1 MEEYFFYTDFM
12 HMYVTIRKTIIKA
25 RKYFMNTFPF
35 AEIGAPLVA
44 WYNKNARKLP
54 WRETTDPYKIWV
66 SEIMLQQTRVVAVI
80 PYFER
85 FMQAAPTVQHLA
97 ALPEEQLMKL
107 WEGLGYYS
115 RARNLQKAAKMVVE
129 DFDGKLP
136 ATAEELQTLPGIGPY
151 TAGAVSSIAFGLPA
165 PAVDGNVLRV
175 MTRLT
180 ANNMDI
186 ADNKNKKIV
195 GDWLLSSFP
204 ENNTS
209 AFTQG
214 LMELGA
220 TICLPNAAPLCEA
233 CPLSAYCRAYKAG
246 TQLEYPVKTAKKGR
260 RVEQYTVFLMI
271 ADNKVAIQKRSA
283 KGLLA
288 SLWQFPIQ
296 QGHLLQSDALAFLK
310 EAGVDVLQIKPLLSA
325 KHIFTHIEWHMQGYY
340 VKAEQAHLP
349 GFVFATKEELDTI
362 YSIPSAFSAYKK
374 IIPDFIK

>member
-1 MEEYFFYTDFM
+1 
-12 HMYVTIRKTIIKA
+12 
-25 RKYFMNTFPF
+25 MNTYPF
-35 AEIGAPLVA
+35 EQIGEPLVA
-44 WYNKNARKLP
+44 WYSKNARALP
-54 WRETTDPYKIWV
+54 WRETADPYKIWV

-85 FMQAAPTVQHLA
+85 FMQTAPTVKHLA
-97 ALPEEQLMKL
+97 ELPEEQLMKL

-115 RARNLQKAAKMVVE
+115 RAKNLQKAAKMVVN
-129 DFDGKLP
+129 DFGGNLP
-136 ATAEELQTLPGIGPY
+136 SSAEELQTLPGIGPY

-195 GDWLLSSFP
+195 GTWLLSSFP
-204 ENNTS
+204 KNNTS

-220 TICLPNAAPLCEA
+220 TICLPNAAPLCDA
-233 CPLSAYCRAYKAG
+233 CPLSAYCRAYKAS
-246 TQLEYPVKTAKKGR
+246 TQLQYPVKTAKKGR
-260 RVEQYTVFLMI
+260 RAEQYTVFLI
-271 ADNKVAIQKRSA
+271 VADNKVAIQKRPN

-288 SLWQFPIQ
+288 SLWQFPMQ
-296 QGHLLQSDALAFLK
+296 QGWLTQSEALAYLK
-310 EAGVDVLQIKPLLSA
+310 PLGVHALQIKPLLSA

-340 VKAEQAHLP
+340 IKAEQAELND
-349 GFVFATKEELDTI
+349 FVFATKEEINTI
-362 YSIPSAFSAYKK
+362 YSIPSAFSVYKK
-374 IIPDFIK
+374 AVQDLIK